1 MLESLASPGLN
12 IELGAEMGS
21 VNMKGR
27 TAPEFCIFSC
37 VLLVGLV
44 TPLLNCPRLSG
55 HFAPNL
61 ISSLLTLPP
70 SLSTS
75 TFSVSV
81 SDCLCVYISLF
92 VYFSISVYLS
102 PFLNSVDDIITCSG
116 VQTKDLRVVLD
127 SSLFLTPRIHFVSR
141 GLPAAKI
148 HSELVLFSL
157 SPLQSPKRRTV
168 PSLAWIFAIAS
179 SWPDSSTF
187 ISPWSLL

>member
-1 MLESLASPGLN
+1 
-12 IELGAEMGS
+12 MGS
-21 VNMKGR
+21 VNIKGR
-27 TAPEFCIFSC
+27 TAPEFCIFTC

-92 VYFSISVYLS
+92 VYFSISVYLG

-127 SSLFLTPRIHFVSR
+127 SSLFLTPRIHSFSR
-141 GLPAAKI
+141 GL
-148 HSELVLFSL
+148 SVLQLKYILNLSSSL
-157 SPLQSPKRRTV
+157 CLRCNHPSAGQYHLLPGSLQ
-168 PSLAWIFAIAS
+168 
-179 SWPDSSTF
+179 
-187 ISPWSLL
+187 